1 VRVGLSINALLLL
14 MLQHEIFIYLDVTSI
29 IIHCSESKQN
39 IV

>member
-1 VRVGLSINALLLL
+1 